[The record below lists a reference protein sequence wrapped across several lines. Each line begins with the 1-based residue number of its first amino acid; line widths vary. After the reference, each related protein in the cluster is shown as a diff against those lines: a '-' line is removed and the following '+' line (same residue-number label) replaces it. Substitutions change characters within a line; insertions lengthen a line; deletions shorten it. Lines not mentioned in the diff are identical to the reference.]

1 MMDSRSASFGVVP
14 DAINAWKPEMAPQA
28 IVMKTKGNT
37 GPANTSPVPSTKRVT
52 AGMCSG
58 GATMTTA
65 TASTATVPSFMYVLR

>member
-1 MMDSRSASFGVVP
+1 
-14 DAINAWKPEMAPQA
+14 MAPQA
-28 IVMKTKGNT
+28 IVMKTNGNT

-65 TASTATVPSFMYVLR
+65 TASTATVPSFM